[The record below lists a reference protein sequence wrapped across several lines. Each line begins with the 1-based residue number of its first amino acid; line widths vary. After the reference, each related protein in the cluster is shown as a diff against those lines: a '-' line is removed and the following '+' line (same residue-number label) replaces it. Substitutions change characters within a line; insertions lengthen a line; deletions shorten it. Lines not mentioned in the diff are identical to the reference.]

1 MEIVEAEQAAGSLLF
16 ASLLVLVVFFI
27 ALRAGYFRLPP
38 PEEKHPVTFRQTF
51 GVFLTYLALAFL
63 VLPVINVALVF
74 FVSRRDGISKEW
86 LGWAQIS
93 SLFIVFFCLVGHCFL
108 IRRDAR
114 STIFWGGDKPTVMRT
129 YKSIWMGFVSFLVSY
144 PFVFWTGIVTSL
156 ISVWIWGEAKVEQV
170 AVKQLKMAMGRP
182 VMFSLMAFLVIIL
195 VPFMEELLFR
205 GFLQSLLKRY
215 VGRMWS
221 LFSTAAIFALF
232 HFAASQGTGNFQ
244 LIISLFVLSIFLGFV
259 YERERTLWA
268 PIALHS
274 AFNGFSVLLII
285 ISKG

>member
-93 SLFIVFFCLVGHCFL
+93 SLFIVFFCLVGYCFL

-129 YKSIWMGFVSFLVSY
+129 YKSIWMGLVSFLVSY

-182 VMFSLMAFLVIIL
+182 VMFSLMAFLVII
-195 VPFMEELLFR
+195 
-205 GFLQSLLKRY
+205 LLKRY